1 MAATPMKSGDRDVS
15 GARGDERVLRGL
27 KGFRVE
33 WTDGVTG
40 IADGVILL
48 VRTVG
53 FGSGRSRLES
63 VPVDDIETIV
73 VDERRIVVRAYE
85 PSPLALTAG
94 LRRLW
99 GSRRRGG

>member
-1 MAATPMKSGDRDVS
+1 MAATPMKSGDGDLS
-15 GARGDERVLRGL
+15 GARGDERLLRDL
-27 KGFRVE
+27 MGFKVE

-63 VPVDDIETIV
+63 VPVDDIERIV
-73 VDERRIVVRAYE
+73 FDERRIVVRAYE
-85 PSPLALTAG
+85 PSPLAVSRA

-99 GSRRRGG
+99 ASRRRGG